1 MLVYDLTNRGKK
13 SKYEYLY
20 QCLKEDILS
29 GKLAEG
35 EKMPSKRRLS
45 EANGISIRTVMNA
58 YEQLLMEGYLE
69 SRERSGYYVVS
80 DFDSPLRYQ
89 KVEIKEASPEQDE
102 NWMVDFTA
110 NTTVYEKFPFSMWTK
125 VMRQV
130 LGDYNLHLMK
140 RGEFLGS
147 PELRYEIAKYLY
159 HNRGMVVSPDC
170 IVIGTGIEYL

>member
-58 YEQLLMEGYLE
+58 
-69 SRERSGYYVVS
+69 
-80 DFDSPLRYQ
+80 
-89 KVEIKEASPEQDE
+89 
-102 NWMVDFTA
+102 
-110 NTTVYEKFPFSMWTK
+110 
-125 VMRQV
+125 
-130 LGDYNLHLMK
+130 
-140 RGEFLGS
+140 
-147 PELRYEIAKYLY
+147 
-159 HNRGMVVSPDC
+159 
-170 IVIGTGIEYL
+170 

>member
-102 NWMVDFTA
+102 NWMVDLRQTPQYMRSSRFPCGQKSCVRCLE
-110 NTTVYEKFPFSMWTK
+110 TT
-125 VMRQV
+125 
-130 LGDYNLHLMK
+130 
-140 RGEFLGS
+140 
-147 PELRYEIAKYLY
+147 I
-159 HNRGMVVSPDC
+159 C
-170 IVIGTGIEYL
+170 I

>member
-58 YEQLLMEGYLE
+58 DGGIFGIQRAEWLL
-69 SRERSGYYVVS
+69 
-80 DFDSPLRYQ
+80 
-89 KVEIKEASPEQDE
+89 
-102 NWMVDFTA
+102 
-110 NTTVYEKFPFSMWTK
+110 
-125 VMRQV
+125 
-130 LGDYNLHLMK
+130 
-140 RGEFLGS
+140 
-147 PELRYEIAKYLY
+147 
-159 HNRGMVVSPDC
+159 C
-170 IVIGTGIEYL
+170 GI

>member
-147 PELRYEIAKYLY
+147 PELRY
-159 HNRGMVVSPDC
+159 
-170 IVIGTGIEYL
+170 